1 MIKEFVTRWE
11 ENKSKA
17 RKAFSEKHP
26 DEYVDIVRE
35 VVKALETDE
44 YAELAPD
51 PNRIHIIDDGG
62 YQGTLLFIIAEKGYQ
77 PSKYYSV
84 FVSYGSC
91 SGCDTLQGI
100 TEYSDDPPT
109 DSQVE
114 QYMTLALHIVQ
125 GLKVLGEE

>member
-62 YQGTLLFIIAEKGYQ
+62 YQGTLLFIIAEKGISRLNTTQFLSAMVRAVDAIPY
-77 PSKYYSV
+77 K
-84 FVSYGSC
+84 GLLNIAM
-91 SGCDTLQGI
+91 THLQ
-100 TEYSDDPPT
+100 TVKLNST
-109 DSQVE
+109 
-114 QYMTLALHIVQ
+114 
-125 GLKVLGEE
+125 